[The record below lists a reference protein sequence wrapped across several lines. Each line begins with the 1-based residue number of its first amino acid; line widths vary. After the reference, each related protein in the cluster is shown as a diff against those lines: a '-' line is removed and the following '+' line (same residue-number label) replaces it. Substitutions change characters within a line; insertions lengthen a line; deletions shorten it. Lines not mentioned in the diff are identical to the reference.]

1 MSDLS
6 SSETNLGQGK
16 KVTTKVE
23 FEAFV
28 ASPYYSDK
36 RQVPTYTSVN
46 EAVEPE
52 PTPDPD
58 PVEPPAE
65 D

>member
-23 FEAFV
+23 FEDFV

-52 PTPDPD
+52 PRPDPD
-58 PVEPPAE
+58 PVEPPIE